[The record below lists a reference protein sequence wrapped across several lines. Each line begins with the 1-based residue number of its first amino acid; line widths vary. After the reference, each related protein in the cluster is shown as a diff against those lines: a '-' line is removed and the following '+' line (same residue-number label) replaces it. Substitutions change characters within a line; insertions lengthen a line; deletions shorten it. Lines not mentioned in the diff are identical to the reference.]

1 MYTSADFKLV
11 CGVLDFE
18 VTVEGK
24 IIALT
29 DSISAT
35 NDGVYL
41 KDPDSG
47 VFYTMYN
54 NKKGLTLINDEPIF
68 IDMDNKTSSH
78 YNSEE
83 VVSISA
89 GIDSSLWALQNDPD
103 SKDYKVL
110 KWQEDTNRWY
120 KVEGVSG
127 INIAAYNE
135 ISLAIVNSDGL
146 VKLSSSKDQQ
156 DDAVYTS

>member
-1 MYTSADFKLV
+1 
-11 CGVLDFE
+11 
-18 VTVEGK
+18 
-24 IIALT
+24 
-29 DSISAT
+29 
-35 NDGVYL
+35 
-41 KDPDSG
+41 
-47 VFYTMYN
+47 MYN

-156 DDAVYTS
+156 DDAVYTSWV